1 MKVNRGTGE
10 AAGTPGGGATHP
22 ETAALAR
29 LLGTRPLTIKSHV
42 NRVLHKLGAASR
54 AHLVGTADESEL
66 VSPGSPTGGAPAQ
79 LCRPQ

>member
-1 MKVNRGTGE
+1 M
-10 AAGTPGGGATHP
+10 
-22 ETAALAR
+22 
-29 LLGTRPLTIKSHV
+29 